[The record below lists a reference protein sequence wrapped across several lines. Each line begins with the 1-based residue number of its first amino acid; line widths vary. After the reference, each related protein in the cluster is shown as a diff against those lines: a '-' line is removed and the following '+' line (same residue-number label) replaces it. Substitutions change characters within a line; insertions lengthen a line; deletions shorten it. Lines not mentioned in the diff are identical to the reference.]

1 MTQYD
6 NTKALTENAM
16 AGVDIT
22 EPNEPQYFVVGEW
35 IERSEMVP
43 LERATGLMDPKADSV
58 LTCEGM
64 ASEYIAIVE
73 DDGAGT
79 RNIIADGFKT
89 AEEAFKYLD
98 EKILKKGIDK

>member
-1 MTQYD
+1 
-6 NTKALTENAM
+6 M
-16 AGVDIT
+16 AK
-22 EPNEPQYFVVGEW
+22 YYVVGEW
-35 IERSEMVP
+35 IERSEMIP

-73 DDGAGT
+73 ETEEGT
-79 RNIIADGFKT
+79 SNIIADDFKT
-89 AEEAFKYLD
+89 PEEAFKYLD

>member
-1 MTQYD
+1 MKYD
-6 NTKALTENAM
+6 KTKSLTENAM

-22 EPNEPQYFVVGEW
+22 EPSKSKYYVVGEW
-35 IERSEMVP
+35 IERSEMIP

-73 DDGAGT
+73 ETEEGT
-79 RNIIADGFKT
+79 SSIIADDFKT
-89 AEEAFKYLD
+89 PEEAFKYLD
-98 EKILKKGIDK
+98 KLEKENESR